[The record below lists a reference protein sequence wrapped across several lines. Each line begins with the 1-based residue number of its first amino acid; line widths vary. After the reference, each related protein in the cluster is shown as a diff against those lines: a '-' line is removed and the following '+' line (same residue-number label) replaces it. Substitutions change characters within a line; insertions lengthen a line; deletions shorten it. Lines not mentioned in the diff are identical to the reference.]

1 MLQSSSER
9 AAAHPKRRYTSKAC
23 EECRRRRAKCDG
35 QRPACTR
42 CSERSI
48 NCLYR
53 SEEDGRKPA
62 SKSYVQLLRSRID
75 LLEAVLQSR
84 AIDIEAS
91 VAQLSTTGAMPQLP
105 SITNPLAGGSD
116 AGLSPSAF
124 DDLCATFEG
133 ALSLDEAVNYDQ
145 DGEMRYFGPSSGRL
159 EFQSESTPDNDDH
172 ESSPA
177 TTKSVETNRF
187 ILPLEAEVY
196 PEDLQT
202 ELIDLF
208 FEYQSPWCQV
218 VNERLFRESMKTQGR
233 FYSPLLLNCIL
244 ALGSRY
250 SDRIDTRSDPADQ
263 NTAGKPFMQKA
274 EVLLHY
280 DMKHPT
286 ITTLQ
291 SMSILVGVYVSYG
304 CDAAG
309 WLHQGMAN
317 RLALDMG
324 LNLDA
329 ASLAG
334 TCHMSPEEIEL
345 RRQVYW
351 SLYCDDKLA
360 AIYTGRVCS
369 LLDVQGAVNLPSPL
383 TPEQISSGS
392 NDTTEMERCNKKIL
406 VHRGLIG
413 LCRILENI
421 LLALYAPKPLYK
433 GPQRISFLQSC
444 TLELKTWFYE
454 LPADLRIDK
463 HNDLPQVYTLHMV
476 YHTCCILL
484 FKPFL
489 IKPKDAPVVPK
500 TDTAKRA
507 EEFCIESAKRICHAG
522 KKYRQVFGSFRRS
535 PISATHCILTATLVL
550 IQYAS
555 PDPDFAN
562 TGRPCCTLYIEA
574 CLEILKEL
582 STSWKPACRTR
593 VNLIKYLYQKYPER
607 IPNSLLHD
615 ERRNTAVAPEKGV
628 EILAAQPQESLEQN
642 LCPLMNMVD
651 QNFAWDGVGQG
662 SQGFSGGGSESAF
675 NTQFALADSIMNGGG
690 QDGTIFMDD
699 AFWSGVNFDF
709 NYDPQT

>member
-1 MLQSSSER
+1 MPRPSSER
-9 AAAHPKRRYTSKAC
+9 AAGHPKRRYTSKAC

-35 QRPACTR
+35 QQPVCAR
-42 CSERSI
+42 CSERSL

-62 SKSYVQLLRSRID
+62 SKSYVQLLRNRIQ
-75 LLEAVLQSR
+75 LLETVLQSR
-84 AIDIEAS
+84 SIDVEAS
-91 VAQLSTTGAMPQLP
+91 IAQLSATGAAPQLP
-105 SITNPLAGGSD
+105 SVINLSASGSD

-124 DDLCATFEG
+124 DDLCAAFEG

-159 EFQSESTPDNDDH
+159 EFQSESTPENEEH
-172 ESSPA
+172 GNSPA
-177 TTKSVETNRF
+177 TTKVVETNRY

-218 VNERLFRESMKTQGR
+218 VNEKLFRESMKTQGR
-233 FYSPLLLNCIL
+233 YYSPLLLNCIL

-250 SDRIDTRSDPADQ
+250 SDRVDIRSDPTDQ

-280 DMKHPT
+280 DMKRPT

-291 SMSILVGVYVSYG
+291 SMSILVGVYVAYG

-329 ASLAG
+329 ASLSG
-334 TCHMSPEEIEL
+334 TLHMSSEEIEL

-360 AIYTGRVCS
+360 AIYTGRVCN
-369 LLDVQGAVNLPSPL
+369 LLDVQGAVNLPSPF
-383 TPEQISSGS
+383 TPEQIS
-392 NDTTEMERCNKKIL
+392 TTPGDKNHMMRCNKKIL

-454 LPADLRIDK
+454 LPADLRIERP
-463 HNDLPQVYTLHMV
+463 NDLPQVYTLHMV

-489 IKPKDAPVVPK
+489 IRPKEAPAGPK
-500 TDTAKRA
+500 TETVKRA
-507 EEFCIESAKRICHAG
+507 EELCVESAKRICQAG
-522 KKYRQVFGSFRRS
+522 KKYKQVFGSFRKS

-550 IQYAS
+550 IQYAR
-555 PDPDFAN
+555 PDPEFAN

-574 CLEILKEL
+574 CLDFLREL
-582 STSWKPACRTR
+582 STSWKPACRMR
-593 VNLIKYLYQKYPER
+593 ANLIKYLYQKYPER
-607 IPNSLLHD
+607 IPNSLLQS
-615 ERRNTAVAPEKGV
+615 ERKN
-628 EILAAQPQESLEQN
+628 LATLAGRDTENVSVHQQQTLEQT
-642 LCPLMNMVD
+642 LCPLMNVID
-651 QNFAWDGVGQG
+651 QDFMWDGAGQ
-662 SQGFSGGGSESAF
+662 SFQGLNCGSEAAY
-675 NTQFALADSIMNGGG
+675 NTQFALADAIMDSSQQNGE
-690 QDGTIFMDD
+690 IFMDD
-699 AFWSGVNFDF
+699 AFWAGMSFDF
-709 NYDPQT
+709 SHEAQI

>member
-1 MLQSSSER
+1 N
-9 AAAHPKRRYTSKAC
+9 
-23 EECRRRRAKCDG
+23 ECWLTRPGTTQCDG
-35 QRPACTR
+35 QRPACAR

-48 NCLYR
+48 SCLYR

-62 SKSYVQLLRSRID
+62 SKSYVQLLRNRID

-91 VAQLSTTGAMPQLP
+91 VAHLSTTGALPQLP
-105 SITNPLAGGSD
+105 SIANPLASGSA

-133 ALSLDEAVNYDQ
+133 ALSLDEAVNYDR

-159 EFQSESTPDNDDH
+159 EFQSEPAVDHHVEYTPPDNNDDH
-172 ESSPA
+172 N
-177 TTKSVETNRF
+177 KSVETNRF

-196 PEDLQT
+196 PQDLQT

-218 VNERLFRESMKTQGR
+218 VNERLFRESIKTQGR
-233 FYSPLLLNCIL
+233 YYSPLLLNCIL

-250 SDRIDTRSDPADQ
+250 SDRVDTRSDPADQ
-263 NTAGKPFMQKA
+263 NTAGKLFMQKA

-360 AIYTGRVCS
+360 AIYTGRVCG

-383 TPEQISSGS
+383 TPEQMSSGS
-392 NDTTEMERCNKKIL
+392 NDTTEMALARCNKKIL
-406 VHRGLIG
+406 LHRGLIG

-454 LPADLRIDK
+454 LPAELRIDK
-463 HNDLPQVYTLHMV
+463 PNDLPQVYTLHMA

-489 IKPKDAPVVPK
+489 TKPKDAPVAPK
-500 TDTAKRA
+500 TETAKRA
-507 EEFCIESAKRICHAG
+507 EEFCIESAKRICLAG

-574 CLEILKEL
+574 CLGILEEL
-582 STSWKPACRTR
+582 STSWKPACRMR
-593 VNLIKYLYQKYPER
+593 VDLIRYLYQKYPER
-607 IPNSLLHD
+607 IPNSLLHE
-615 ERRNTAVAPEKGV
+615 ERRNAAAAPGKGA

-651 QNFAWDGVGQG
+651 QSFAWDGVGLG
-662 SQGFSGGGSESAF
+662 SPGFSGGSESAF

-690 QDGTIFMDD
+690 QDGTDFMMDD